1 MQRATVRGLVIG
13 RPPVMAEQFAGLL
26 WGDLLIGL
34 LLQVV
39 EPPTARELSR
49 RARDA
54 TAAFLAL
61 YPDPLTSGPQA
72 LRH

>member
-1 MQRATVRGLVIG
+1 
-13 RPPVMAEQFAGLL
+13 MAEQFAGLL

-34 LLQVV
+34 LLRVV
-39 EPPTARELSR
+39 DQPSPREMAR

-61 YPDPLTSGPQA
+61 YAEPRSPHSQSTRGERGMP
-72 LRH
+72 